1 MLIGDGL
8 ALASAFFFAM
18 ANIAV
23 AKAAR
28 EKAPDNTVLLSIV
41 MTGALSALAFLLR
54 GISMPHS
61 ISGMLP
67 TVAWF
72 AISGICATVWGR
84 QTMFKSVRL
93 AGVIRATTIRR
104 LTPFFS
110 ILLGAALLGESV
122 SGFAGLGAILMAASF
137 ALIYADNRRRFAANE
152 LFPGADI
159 PRGYTFGAISAL
171 LYAASYIAR
180 KRGLQSL
187 PDPYFGAL
195 LGSVAALTYYLIG
208 CFFSFKFRTEVKA
221 LLHAPNRWQFF
232 AALCIS
238 FGQIS
243 QFIALN
249 YIGVGRLAVI
259 NSVEIFLSTYLAVI
273 VFRTESWPSV
283 LVLLATALAT
293 AGVIL
298 FATG

>member
-28 EKAPDNTVLLSIV
+28 EKAPDNAVLLSIV
-41 MTGALSALAFLLR
+41 LTAALSALAFLLR
-54 GISMPHS
+54 PASMPHS
-61 ISGMLP
+61 GCSMLP

-72 AISGICATVWGR
+72 ALSGILATVWGR
-84 QTMFKSVRL
+84 QTMFKAVRF

-110 ILLGAALLGESV
+110 ILLGAVLLGESV
-122 SGFAGLGAILMAASF
+122 SGFAVLGAILIVASF
-137 ALIYADNRRRFAANE
+137 ALIYADNRRKFAAGE
-152 LFPGADI
+152 LFPGANI
-159 PRGYTFGAISAL
+159 PLGYTYGAISAL
-171 LYAASYIAR
+171 VYAASYIAR

-195 LGSVAALTYYLIG
+195 LGSVTALTYYLIG
-208 CFFSFKFRTEVKA
+208 CLFSSRFRADVKA
-221 LLHAPNRWQFF
+221 LLSAPNAWQFF

-238 FGQIS
+238 CGQIS
-243 QFIALN
+243 QFMALN

-259 NSVEIFLSTYLAVI
+259 NSAELFLSTYLAVI
-273 VFRTESWPSV
+273 VFGTESWPSV
-283 LVLLATALAT
+283 LVLLATALAA

-298 FATG
+298 FAAG